1 MDEDYVPDIFFMH
14 GLQDVLEQSCSCIAG
29 LQEICMEEAEEYTPS
44 VAKTKT
50 LWHRDTVRILGKN
63 NFELHN

>member
-1 MDEDYVPDIFFMH
+1 
-14 GLQDVLEQSCSCIAG
+14 
-29 LQEICMEEAEEYTPS
+29 MEEAEEYTPS

-50 LWHRDTVRILGKN
+50 LWHRDAIRILGKN